1 MVLNYMVVKLLGKVV
16 VNLNLFYVVKVYLNK
31 DLLLVLLKV
40 NLYQLEVVWVYL
52 YKLIKVKYMYYI
64 IMKMI
69 RHYFQEVKMV

>member
-64 IMKMI
+64 IMRMI